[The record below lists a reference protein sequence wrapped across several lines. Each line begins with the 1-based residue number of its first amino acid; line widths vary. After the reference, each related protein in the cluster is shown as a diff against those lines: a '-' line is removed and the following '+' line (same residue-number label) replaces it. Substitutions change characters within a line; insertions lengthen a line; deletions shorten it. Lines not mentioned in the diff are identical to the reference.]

1 MSSTVAT
8 LRVALPVPL
17 PQLFDYLPP
26 ADAPLTD
33 PARVG
38 CRVRVPFGPRE
49 LVGVVVEIGQLPAA
63 DGLRPALAWCDQ
75 VPLLVDELARSLHW
89 LARYTHAPL
98 GEAQASAL
106 PGPLRRGEP
115 LADTHAWAWQLTEA
129 GRSGA
134 ASLRAGSRP
143 ALLAALLLTGAVGEE
158 QLDRLL
164 PQWREAA
171 RSLAK
176 RAYAE
181 RVAVPADAIP
191 P

>member
-1 MSSTVAT
+1 MTSTVAT

-26 ADAPLTD
+26 TDAPLTD

-75 VPLLVDELARSLHW
+75 APLLVDELARSLHW

-98 GEAQASAL
+98 GEAQTSAL

-129 GRSGA
+129 GHSGA

-143 ALLAALLLTGAVGEE
+143 ALLATLLLTGAVGEE
-158 QLDRLL
+158 QLDPLL
-164 PQWREAA
+164 PQWRQAA

-176 RAYAE
+176 RHYAE
-181 RVAVPADAIP
+181 
-191 P
+191 